1 MNSKH
6 SSFQLSCTINTQN
19 VISLIKS
26 LSVFCGIILK
36 EILVW
41 FTFLIQAASVENF
54 LLFE

>member
-26 LSVFCGIILK
+26 LSLFCGIILK
-36 EILVW
+36 EILVK

>member
-36 EILVW
+36 EILVL

-54 LLFE
+54 LLLE

>member
-54 LLFE
+54 LLLE

>member
-26 LSVFCGIILK
+26 LSVFCVIILK
-36 EILVW
+36 EILVK

>member
-36 EILVW
+36 EILVK